1 MPNSKTSESE
11 CHLFIQT
18 FRLRGM
24 PKAKTEGSAYPG
36 SPKTPG
42 SIADLQKQG
51 LDCEQKGW
59 HVH

>member
-1 MPNSKTSESE
+1 
-11 CHLFIQT
+11 
-18 FRLRGM
+18 M

-36 SPKTPG
+36 SPKTLG